1 MRRRFLLG
9 GGEGGKKS
17 VPKKDN
23 NDPLQQPKI
32 ASSNSSSQSS
42 ASATTGSSF
51 PFLGILNRR
60 SFAAADGPKK
70 KNAASSNYYS
80 AFKDEN
86 DKYATI
92 GGGSKQQKKKEEEER
107 NGLRTSSAHSSSTS
121 SPPPPQPPPPPPPR
135 RSPLLQ
141 RGGRT
146 TTRPRSMGAPL
157 LQQMGMKFSSN
168 ITERNNNNNEEAE
181 TAFMNVE
188 EDFPVGSARLIM
200 NGRCCQAQQPHGVEK
215 SNKVNYTNRNSTGST
230 NSSQTSSGFES
241 SKSAS
246 SHQLAQPCHSTPA
259 HHQLQQQSESPQ
271 AFQISPNEDNS
282 ISSPSSRL
290 SSTGS
295 STATTQGGRSSAY
308 FSLSDGL
315 DLSSTGIGEVESGT
329 LTTILKKGERS
340 SKTERARR
348 GNCSRVNI
356 GEMLAKGI
364 PEQEIFAEWLQR
376 LCLSEY
382 LALFLSQGY
391 DLPTLARATPEDLT
405 TLGITKPDDRK
416 CLVQD
421 IQCWQ
426 NVADNWPTDIT
437 KEAPTRDWLT
447 AIGLKQ
453 YIQQFER
460 QGCLTVGELEQLETE
475 DLEDMGVQK
484 LGHAKRIWLA
494 LRKLR
499 ESRSF
504 KSKPIQNVSS
514 VQPLP
519 SHNILPSTTLWPC
532 SSNAAAITSTA
543 TLRRPQRNPSMT
555 SNPTSGTELP
565 KLREIDQ
572 RERESTG
579 HVQFRNSSFGVDPL
593 PDRGP
598 PRLNL
603 YRHTF

>member
-1 MRRRFLLG
+1 M
-9 GGEGGKKS
+9 
-17 VPKKDN
+17 
-23 NDPLQQPKI
+23 
-32 ASSNSSSQSS
+32 NS
-42 ASATTGSSF
+42 
-51 PFLGILNRR
+51 
-60 SFAAADGPKK
+60 
-70 KNAASSNYYS
+70 
-80 AFKDEN
+80 
-86 DKYATI
+86 
-92 GGGSKQQKKKEEEER
+92 
-107 NGLRTSSAHSSSTS
+107 
-121 SPPPPQPPPPPPPR
+121 
-135 RSPLLQ
+135 
-141 RGGRT
+141 
-146 TTRPRSMGAPL
+146 
-157 LQQMGMKFSSN
+157 
-168 ITERNNNNNEEAE
+168 
-181 TAFMNVE
+181 
-188 EDFPVGSARLIM
+188 
-200 NGRCCQAQQPHGVEK
+200 RCCQTQQPHGVEK

-246 SHQLAQPCHSTPA
+246 SHQLAQPGHSTPA
-259 HHQLQQQSESPQ
+259 HHQLQQQNESPQ

-426 NVADNWPTDIT
+426 KVADTWPTDIT

-460 QGCLTVGELEQLETE
+460 QGCLTVGELEQLEAE

-504 KSKPIQNVSS
+504 KPKPIQKVSS

-519 SHNILPSTTLWPC
+519 SHNILPNTTLWPC
-532 SSNAAAITSTA
+532 SSNAAAITSSA

-555 SNPTSGTELP
+555 CNPTSGTELP
-565 KLREIDQ
+565 KLREIVIFGTSQIIAQLPREPPELIEKEEDVEELNYLMGHIPPPPAPMPLLAFPTTSSTNSTRQVTFGCSLSQPTTPRNVQ
-572 RERESTG
+572 RM
-579 HVQFRNSSFGVDPL
+579 FGPFDDIQQQQQPPL
-593 PDRGP
+593 Q
-598 PRLNL
+598 NL
-603 YRHTF
+603 